1 MNAEVRQ
8 IEQGLQYQGED
19 ESIIYTLTTTSWGN
33 DPSSPSAKIFTYIS
47 DTYNDVT
54 SAIMTGSATVS
65 GNVITLPAIASLVDG
80 TMYRV
85 EVQFILSGS
94 TFEAYAWISGQR

>member
-1 MNAEVRQ
+1 MNAEVRE

-19 ESIIYTLTTTSWGN
+19 ESVVYTLTTTSWGN
-33 DPSSPSAKIFTYIS
+33 DPGSPSAKIFTYIGG
-47 DTYNDVT
+47 TYTDVT
-54 SAIMTGSATVS
+54 STIMTGSASAS

-94 TFEAYAWISGQR
+94 TFEAYAWILGQR